1 MPLAWSASRRPGESS
16 RGHTTSGSG
25 SPVVRVRRAVSGAD
39 AAPRPA
45 SGGIMGP
52 PRLPP
57 PTGPPPPLPVL
68 TEPMTD
74 AECALLLSS
83 AEDPPADAPPSA
95 FSEALRE
102 RWEPHA
108 SLPER
113 DPRSRRLDGPDVHRS
128 TADAHRAGTCC
139 CVHER
144 RAYAIAI
151 RRLRAELAQA
161 KSPLDDDDDDDD
173 DHHHHR
179 RRDRGANTN
188 ANTKRTTTT
197 TTTSDSI
204 SADEEAR
211 RLVGRL
217 RRIRLR
223 SEFRTWWGLASR
235 SRAIAASLAAFA
247 ARRRVRVLRVVLA
260 AFTRVVEDSRRFV
273 SANRRADRCA
283 RRSTWRRAVPLAF
296 AAWRSA
302 TPSRGGGDDAPANR
316 VEDERDARV
325 AAESALDAFR
335 ESVATRL
342 ARKKYL
348 RRGFRAWTRRRD
360 VLVHARASIRV
371 SAADARADRR
381 LVAAAASAWTRR
393 AVSTRRAAIDD
404 AAANLERTRRDV
416 EARERDV
423 EATVASLV
431 ATRIDAADRAAAA
444 ARADADEAR
453 RRSTI
458 RVDAALARAADAENA
473 ARRFAEEAAA
483 ARDAVRRAED
493 GARREATDDA
503 ERRRVVETSDAAAE
517 IAWLRRATATAWDEV
532 RRARRDAGRP
542 DADETLAAHLAAVAG
557 AAWAPRL
564 ANGATIAVDE
574 RTFAA
579 GGPTRASRR
588 FARLAW
594 RAPSPADPSPIVAT
608 DGDGDGDHARDRDG
622 DGSVR
627 RRRRARDGA
636 WGDRGPATRAKSSP
650 WTPASLE
657 VSTRTRETGVGRP
670 RPERTV
676 AIGTT
681 TTSSGGR
688 RARRRAEEAAWTTA
702 TLAFRAT
709 KLLAEDA
716 EGGASVAV
724 DDRRGPGDL
733 ANAAD
738 GGPPAYTVETPG
750 EMAAEKIK
758 TAADGTRRGSPAD
771 RRRAA
776 AAASV
781 RLALPG
787 DSSDSDAGDDA
798 GDAGGGATRA
808 GRKRATAS
816 GGGGSPRAPM
826 DVDGSG
832 GSDSDG
838 VDSLADEV
846 FGALAPPPT
855 TRRKTSGDSETSGAS
870 GTRAGAESSDDDDWL
885 FERKGR

>member
-1 MPLAWSASRRPGESS
+1 
-16 RGHTTSGSG
+16 
-25 SPVVRVRRAVSGAD
+25 
-39 AAPRPA
+39 
-45 SGGIMGP
+45 MGP

-151 RRLRAELAQA
+151 RRLRAELAEA
-161 KSPLDDDDDDDD
+161 KSPQDDDDDDDD
-173 DHHHHR
+173 IYTHRR

-188 ANTKRTTTT
+188 ATTKRTTTT
-197 TTTSDSI
+197 TSTTTTSSDSI

-223 SEFRTWWGLASR
+223 SEFRTWRRVASR
-235 SRAIAASLAAFA
+235 SRAVAGSLAAFA

-260 AFTRVVEDSRRFV
+260 AFTRAVEDTRRFV

-296 AAWRSA
+296 DAWRLA
-302 TPSRGGGDDAPANR
+302 TRSRGGGGGDDARANR

-335 ESVATRL
+335 ESVSTRFL
-342 ARKKYL
+342 ARKRYL
-348 RRGFRAWTRRRD
+348 RRAFRAWTRRRD
-360 VLVHARASIRV
+360 VLVRARASLRI

-431 ATRIDAADRAAAA
+431 ATRLDAADREAAA
-444 ARADADEAR
+444 ARANEDEAR
-453 RRSTI
+453 RRATI
-458 RVDAALARAADAENA
+458 RVHAENAARRDAEDA

-493 GARREATDDA
+493 RARREATVDA

-564 ANGATIAVDE
+564 ANGATIAEGE
-574 RTFAA
+574 RTFATGL
-579 GGPTRASRR
+579 GGPSRSRRR

-608 DGDGDGDHARDRDG
+608 DGDGDGDGDRDRDG
-622 DGSVR
+622 GGGGGGSVR

-681 TTSSGGR
+681 TTTPGGR

-709 KLLAEDA
+709 KLLAENAEDA
-716 EGGASVAV
+716 EDAEDGASVDV
-724 DDRRGPGDL
+724 HRRRGTGTGDL

-738 GGPPAYTVETPG
+738 GGAPAYTVETPG

-771 RRRAA
+771 RS
-776 AAASV
+776 SV

-787 DSSDSDAGDDA
+787 DSSDSDAGDASDA
-798 GDAGGGATRA
+798 RDDAGGGATRA

-846 FGALAPPPT
+846 FGAPAPPPT
-855 TRRKTSGDSETSGAS
+855 TKTPGAS
-870 GTRAGAESSDDDDWL
+870 GAGAGAESSDDDDWL
-885 FERKGR
+885 FERKGK